1 MAIPLHLPSYLPSPH
16 AIFLSFFFPFSDG
29 LIWRHHVFAYVNR
42 CIQSLSFQTA
52 HCKPVEPKKSNE
64 EEEEKK
70 NKVELERR
78 TKSNTY
84 ECLIGGGWIGCL
96 CFYNTND
103 SGCSFNSL
111 FDILNFVRE

>member
-1 MAIPLHLPSYLPSPH
+1 MASYG
-16 AIFLSFFFPFSDG
+16 AIMFVARRHDGTRNKVTFSQS
-29 LIWRHHVFAYVNR
+29 FAYVNC

-64 EEEEKK
+64 EEEKKK

-78 TKSNTY
+78 TKSNTC